1 LDVRGTVGN
10 NATQYHSDKRWKK
23 NIHTISN
30 ALDKVAQLRGA
41 GFERSVEELKE
52 MNFTAGKQIG
62 VIAQE
67 IEEAVPEIVS
77 SDEQG
82 FKSVDY
88 AKLTALFSRLSKDH
102 YIVISPKGGN

>member
-1 LDVRGTVGN
+1 MPD
-10 NATQYHSDKRWKK
+10 
-23 NIHTISN
+23 
-30 ALDKVAQLRGA
+30 ALDKVTKLRGIKYEWKTDE
-41 GFERSVEELKE
+41 FKE

-67 IEEAVPEIVS
+67 IEEVVPEIVS

-88 AKLTALFSRLSKDH
+88 AKLTALLIEAVKELKDENKVMRNRIEILEKRMIASKGLVSNSSFQD
-102 YIVISPKGGN
+102 